1 MEGKKSTT
9 LNGVLMHPL
18 LIGGCARI
26 FHHGQII
33 RTSTIV
39 AIHDASPGRVCFETL
54 NTIYTLLMNPTPQTA
69 ANPLM
74 MSLAA

>member
-1 MEGKKSTT
+1 MEGKKTTT
-9 LNGVLMHPL
+9 LTGVLMRPL
-18 LIGGCARI
+18 LVGGCARI
-26 FHHGQII
+26 FHGGQII

-39 AIHDASPGRVCFETL
+39 AIHDASPSRVCFETL

>member
-1 MEGKKSTT
+1 MERKKTTT
-9 LNGVLMHPL
+9 LTGVLMRPL
-18 LIGGCARI
+18 LVGGCARI
-26 FHHGQII
+26 FHGGQII

-54 NTIYTLLMNPTPQTA
+54 NTIYTLLMNPTPQPA

>member
-1 MEGKKSTT
+1 MERKKTTT
-9 LNGVLMHPL
+9 LTGVLMRPL
-18 LIGGCARI
+18 LVGGCARI
-26 FHHGQII
+26 FHGGQII

>member
-1 MEGKKSTT
+1 MEGKKTT
-9 LNGVLMHPL
+9 ALTGVLMRPL
-18 LIGGCARI
+18 LVGGCARI
-26 FHHGQII
+26 FHGGQII